1 MVFPLTITILTKI
14 LTSSIVF
21 WVYWQHG
28 DGTKWHVHSLVKNGK
43 FLTKSYR
50 IPTIKCMTGFY
61 GRIRQVIHQMF
72 IHSSDETLVINLLP
86 DTAPNAINQS
96 RKAVAS
102 RVPGSRKGTSTACVP
117 DIGSS
122 RETATKAKL
131 IIHQPHW
138 RAILEKAHLQIKTW
152 PSNKAKL
159 SWPIH
164 RQRWTV
170 HRSRSKVAQT
180 DGQVY
185 FQKERIQRAT
195 CPDRETLLR
204 SYWSVM
210 GPYRSLRCP

>member
-61 GRIRQVIHQMF
+61 GRIRQVIDQMF
-72 IHSSDETLVINLLP
+72 IHSSDYTLVINLLP

-96 RKAVAS
+96 RKAVAN

-117 DIGSS
+117 GWYWQLQRNSNQSKADYTPTTLTRYPRESS
-122 RETATKAKL
+122 LTD
-131 IIHQPHW
+131 Q
-138 RAILEKAHLQIKTW
+138 
-152 PSNKAKL
+152 N
-159 SWPIH
+159 
-164 RQRWTV
+164 
-170 HRSRSKVAQT
+170 VA
-180 DGQVY
+180 
-185 FQKERIQRAT
+185 FQ
-195 CPDRETLLR
+195 
-204 SYWSVM
+204 
-210 GPYRSLRCP
+210 